1 MEKVDFIFKNGHTR
15 IMPKRQ
21 AEMLGKLG
29 HGTYQTRDM
38 AFQPMLTKPMQA
50 AAAPVPE
57 PVPEPGPVADAPGPV
72 DAPAAVDNGLDALD
86 KEQLHA
92 LAKERDV
99 KVHHMAGA
107 DKVRAALRE
116 AA

>member
-1 MEKVDFIFKNGHTR
+1 MERVEFTYRRGGRTKLVSSTQAKVLQRAG
-15 IMPKRQ
+15 
-21 AEMLGKLG
+21 L
-29 HGTYQTRDM
+29 GTYQTRDM
-38 AFQPMLTKPMQA
+38 ARQPMVTKPLQA
-50 AAAPVPE
+50 QPASEPELVPE
-57 PVPEPGPVADAPGPV
+57 PQAD
-72 DAPAAVDNGLDALD
+72 GLKALD

-92 LAKERDV
+92 LAKERGV

>member
-1 MEKVDFIFKNGHTR
+1 MEKVDFTFKNGHTR
-15 IMPKRQ
+15 IMAKRQ
-21 AEMLGKLG
+21 AELLGKAG
-29 HGTYQTRDM
+29 YGTYQTRDM
-38 AFQPMLTKPMQA
+38 ARQPMATKPMQP
-50 AAAPVPE
+50 APVLD
-57 PVPEPGPVADAPGPV
+57 PVP
-72 DAPAAVDNGLDALD
+72 AAESQDDGLEALD

-92 LAKERDV
+92 LAKERGV

>member
-1 MEKVDFIFKNGHTR
+1 MS
-15 IMPKRQ
+15 
-21 AEMLGKLG
+21 
-29 HGTYQTRDM
+29 
-38 AFQPMLTKPMQA
+38 FQPSANKPMQA
-50 AAAPVPE
+50 APARHAAPEPDVVAVQPE
-57 PVPEPGPVADAPGPV
+57 VIV
-72 DAPAAVDNGLDALD
+72 DDGLDGLD

-92 LAKERDV
+92 LARDRGV

>member
-1 MEKVDFIFKNGHTR
+1 MEKVDFKFKNGHVR
-15 IMPKRQ
+15 IMAKRQ
-21 AEMLGKLG
+21 ADILGKMG

-38 AFQPMLTKPMQA
+38 ADQPMVVKPVV
-50 AAAPVPE
+50 AAPAVA
-57 PVPEPGPVADAPGPV
+57 VNADAER
-72 DAPAAVDNGLDALD
+72 DAEPEVPTGDGLDAMD
-86 KEQLHA
+86 KDELHA
-92 LAKERDV
+92 LAKERGV

>member
-1 MEKVDFIFKNGHTR
+1 MERAG
-15 IMPKRQ
+15 
-21 AEMLGKLG
+21 L
-29 HGTYQTRDM
+29 GTYQTRDM
-38 AFQPMLTKPMQA
+38 ARQPMMTKPMQA
-50 AAAPVPE
+50 APVAE
-57 PVPEPGPVADAPGPV
+57 PVMVAAQPEGD
-72 DAPAAVDNGLDALD
+72 GLDTLD

-99 KVHHMAGA
+99 KVHHLAGA

>member
-1 MEKVDFIFKNGHTR
+1 MEKVDFTFRRGGRTKTVTST
-15 IMPKRQ
+15 Q
-21 AEMLGKLG
+21 AKVLQRAGL
-29 HGTYQTRDM
+29 GTYQTRDM
-38 AFQPMLTKPMQA
+38 AFQPSVTKPMQA
-50 AAAPVPE
+50 A
-57 PVPEPGPVADAPGPV
+57 PVAPPATEAVSEQPDVVV
-72 DAPAAVDNGLDALD
+72 DDGLETLD

-92 LAKERDV
+92 LAKERGV

>member
-1 MEKVDFIFKNGHTR
+1 MEKVDFTFKNGHTR
-15 IMPKRQ
+15 IMAKRQ
-21 AEMLGKLG
+21 AELLGKAG
-29 HGTYQTRDM
+29 YGTYQTRDM
-38 AFQPMLTKPMQA
+38 ARQPMVTKPMQA
-50 AAAPVPE
+50 E
-57 PVPEPGPVADAPGPV
+57 PVIEHV
-72 DAPAAVDNGLDALD
+72 PAAEPKDDGLEALD

-92 LAKERDV
+92 IAKERGV

>member
-1 MEKVDFIFKNGHTR
+1 MDKVDFTFRRGGRTKVITSN
-15 IMPKRQ
+15 Q
-21 AEMLGKLG
+21 AKILQRAGL
-29 HGTYQTRDM
+29 GTYQTRDM
-38 AFQPMLTKPMQA
+38 ARQPMVTKPMQA
-50 AAAPVPE
+50 E
-57 PVPEPGPVADAPGPV
+57 PSPQIVVSEALSTED
-72 DAPAAVDNGLDALD
+72 DGLEALD

-92 LAKERDV
+92 IAKERGV